1 MKKLIWLPT
10 VMLTLGLIVGSAS
23 ANITLLAPPADNP
36 RNPHDLWDLDHMEVY
51 IWEIS
56 LTVPDGETITGASLS
71 FDNINDWVIE
81 DGDILYIRL
90 LSQDDIG
97 DAETDGVV
105 TWYDFM
111 SVYNGYD
118 YQATGDALGDYGLL
132 LTTYTDDD
140 TGTNP
145 TEDFTYEFTD
155 LEVEQ
160 LNELLASD
168 GLFGIG
174 FDPDC
179 QYWNDGVALELT
191 TAATLTPAPGAVFLG
206 GIGLVLVGWLRRRG
220 TL

>member
-1 MKKLIWLPT
+1 MKKLIWISV
-10 VMLTLGLIVGSAS
+10 VMLTLGLVTVPAS
-23 ANITLLAPPADNP
+23 ANITFLAPPDNL
-36 RNPHDLWDLDHMEVY
+36 RNPHDLWDLDHHEVY
-51 IWEIS
+51 VWEID
-56 LTVPDGETITGASLS
+56 LAALDGQTITGASLS
-71 FDNINDWVIE
+71 FDNVNDWTIE

-97 DAETDGVV
+97 DAEADGVV

-111 SVYNGYD
+111 SIYNGYD
-118 YQATGDALGDYGLL
+118 GGPPGDALEDYGLL

-145 TEDFTYEFTD
+145 PEDFTYEFTD
-155 LEVEQ
+155 SQVSL
-160 LNELLASD
+160 LNGLLASD
-168 GLFGIG
+168 GLVGIG

-179 QYWNDGVALELT
+179 HYYNDGIALELT
-191 TAATLTPAPGAVFLG
+191 TAHMPAPGAVFLG